1 MNRMGEA
8 IRMYKYAIILIIIPL
23 PLFSMYGINTGSI
36 PVHRTN
42 LKTSQC
48 IGKLH
53 YFMTFE
59 NYTPHTVVLNDG
71 RTFPSLGVARVSS
84 SFTDINDDVCA
95 VTYGDVTGLPSRQ
108 EGVMLIVSA
117 MVLSASERDD
127 LVAPATGHPS
137 CVRKDGFIVSVP
149 CFVRK

>member
-1 MNRMGEA
+1 MGEA

-36 PVHRTN
+36 PVHETN

-53 YFMTFE
+53 YFMTFK
-59 NYTPHTVVLNDG
+59 NYTPHTIVVNDG
-71 RTFPSLGVARVSS
+71 RQFPSLGVARVSS
-84 SFTDINDDVCA
+84 SFTNIVNDVCS
-95 VTYGDVTGLPSRQ
+95 VTYGEVTGLP
-108 EGVMLIVSA
+108 EPEPGVKLIVSA
-117 MVLSASERDD
+117 MVLSASDRDD
-127 LVAPATGHPS
+127 LVAPATGHPA
-137 CVRKDGFIVSVP
+137 CIRKDGFIVSVP